1 MKFEQGHPKYAGRA
15 KGTPNKSTTNLKSSI
30 LSIVEKSFETIED
43 DLQDMETKEKV
54 GFVLKLI
61 EYVLPKQRET
71 KIDFNS
77 LSDEE
82 IDELINRLKN
92 PDDES

>member
-61 EYVLPKQRET
+61 
-71 KIDFNS
+71 DFNS

-82 IDELINRLKN
+82 IDGLISRLN
-92 PDDES
+92 NTEDES